1 MYTGLKRLLDI
12 ALSLLLLVTLS
23 PIFAIVAL
31 IIHID
36 SDGPVIF
43 RQVRCGRGGHP
54 FVIYKFRTMMTAAP
68 ANTATAQLQHPQRYI
83 TPVGRF
89 LRQTSLDELPQLWNV
104 LKGDMSFVGP
114 RPVIPAETYLVRLRH
129 HLRADTVRPGITG
142 LAQIRGRDDLP
153 PRTKAQYDAEYANN
167 CTFLLD
173 SYIFFSTLRYV
184 LRREGIHEGSADLY
198 RKT

>member
-12 ALSLLLLVTLS
+12 ALSLLLLATLS
-23 PIFAIVAL
+23 PIFATIAL
-31 IIHID
+31 IIRMD
-36 SDGPVIF
+36 SDGPAIF
-43 RQVRCGRGGHP
+43 RQLRCGQGDRL

-68 ANTATAQLQHPQRYI
+68 ANTATSQLKHSQRYI

-114 RPVIPAETYLVRLRH
+114 RPVIPAETYLIRLR
-129 HLRADTVRPGITG
+129 RRFGADAVRPGITG

-153 PRTKAQYDAEYANN
+153 PRIKAQYDAEYALN

-173 SYIFFSTLRYV
+173 CYIFFSTLRYV

-198 RKT
+198 RKP